1 MATGGRHAGGATIP
15 LAVTQIATQSQ
26 FLGNSLSAQSK
37 LVAYFCGSMV
47 AEEGPTR
54 LRIPL
59 KSNAL
64 FCNESKNTP
73 IDTPKSHSIRRTGF
87 WLRRFAFAKSSWLF
101 SSGEAPSRTGREI
114 LH

>member
-47 AEEGPTR
+47 AEEGSTKGHHLPDITR
-54 LRIPL
+54 YSCVDAVKYPQ
-59 KSNAL
+59 
-64 FCNESKNTP
+64 
-73 IDTPKSHSIRRTGF
+73 
-87 WLRRFAFAKSSWLF
+87 
-101 SSGEAPSRTGREI
+101 
-114 LH
+114 